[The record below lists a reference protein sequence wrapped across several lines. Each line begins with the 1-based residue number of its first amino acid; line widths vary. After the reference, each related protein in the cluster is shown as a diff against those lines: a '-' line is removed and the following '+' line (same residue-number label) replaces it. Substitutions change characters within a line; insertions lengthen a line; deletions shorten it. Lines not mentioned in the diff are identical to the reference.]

1 MLKKVLI
8 ANRAEIAIRVI
19 KACKELDIKTVAIFA
34 ENDRSCLHINYADE
48 AYNLGSGSLND
59 TYRNIEKIIDIAKKS
74 GAEAIHPGYGFLS
87 ENAAFSQACDDHGI
101 IFIGPTANVINSMG
115 DKISARKH
123 ISEAGLPLIPGTPG
137 GVKEVDEVLAFGER
151 HGYPIALKASAG
163 GGGRGIRPIYS
174 PENVKESLEGAMREG
189 LSYFGDDTVYVEK
202 YFSNP
207 RHIEVQ
213 IIGDGQGNVIH
224 LGERNCSVQRRN
236 QKLVE
241 ECPSP
246 YLDEEVRQKI
256 LNAAV
261 TGAKHLNY
269 RGAGTFEFLE
279 QDGQF
284 YFMEVN
290 TRLQVE
296 HPITEMVC
304 GVDLVKEQLNVASGN
319 KLSYTQDDIKRRG
332 HAIECR
338 ITVEDVSKNFRPMAG
353 LIKEYKEPSGFG
365 VRFDSAGY
373 TGWNIPSEYDSMIAK
388 LIVWDETRERALMKA
403 SRVLDEY
410 VVEGVPTTIEFH
422 KWVMKHPEFVEGNYS
437 TSFIG
442 KNFKT
447 EYIKAFDGSLESD
460 NEVKEKSLVEVE
472 VNGKHF
478 KVEVIG
484 LDLASSGS
492 SKKATKA
499 KSTLKKSDSSTSNS
513 NEITAPMAGTVVKVV
528 VEKGQKITK
537 GQTVLVLEA
546 MKMESDI
553 NSPRDAVIKDI
564 KVKPADAVSN
574 GQLLIEL
581 GE

>member
-19 KACKELDIKTVAIFA
+19 KACKELGIKTVAIFA
-34 ENDRSCLHINYADE
+34 ENDRDCLHIKHADE

-59 TYRNIEKIIDIAKKS
+59 TYRNIQKIIDIAKNS
-74 GAEAIHPGYGFLS
+74 GSEAIHPGYGFLS
-87 ENAAFSQACDDHGI
+87 ENAAFSKACDENGI
-101 IFIGPTANVINSMG
+101 IFIGPTPEVIDSMG

-137 GVKEVDEVLAFGER
+137 GVREVDEVIAFGER

-163 GGGRGIRPIYS
+163 GGGRGIRPIHS
-174 PENVKESLEGAMREG
+174 PDQVKEALEGSMREG

-202 YFSNP
+202 YFPNP

-213 IIGDGQGNVIH
+213 IIGDGHGNVIH

-246 YLDEEVRQKI
+246 CLPEDVREKI

-261 TGAKHLNY
+261 IGAKHLNY

-296 HPITEMVC
+296 HPITEMVY
-304 GVDLVKEQLNVASGN
+304 GIDLVKEQLSIASGN
-319 KLSYTQDDIKRRG
+319 KLSYTQDDVKRRG

-338 ITVEDVSKNFRPMAG
+338 ITVEDVHSNFRPMAG
-353 LIKEYKEPSGFG
+353 LLKEYIEPSGFG

-373 TGWNIPSEYDSMIAK
+373 KGWTIPSEYDSMIAK
-388 LIVWDETRERALMKA
+388 LVVWDETRERAIKKA
-403 SRVLDEY
+403 SRVLNEY
-410 VVEGVPTTIEFH
+410 IVEGVPTTIDFH
-422 KWVMKHPEFVEGNYS
+422 KWVMNHPEFIEGSYS
-437 TSFIG
+437 TSFIP

-447 EYIKAFDGSLESD
+447 DYVKPFNGVVEGNSES
-460 NEVKEKSLVEVE
+460 KEKSLVEVE
-472 VNGKHF
+472 VNGKLF

-484 LDLASSGS
+484 LDLASTSEN
-492 SKKATKA
+492 K
-499 KSTLKKSDSSTSNS
+499 KSTKSKSMIKKSDSSASNS
-513 NEITAPMAGTVVKVV
+513 NEIIAPMAGTVVKVV
-528 VEKGQKITK
+528 VEKGQKVTK

-553 NSPRDAVIKDI
+553 NCPKDAIIKDI
-564 KVKPADAVSN
+564 KVKQADAVSN
-574 GQLLIEL
+574 GQLLVEL